1 MRSFAE
7 QVVALAATLTAMGVL
22 IRLKP
27 MRWVLAGLFGHPVD
41 RAREAFRVEVAS
53 VVVEVLD
60 SRPLTNGWGTR
71 TLDAIASA
79 VDADTEPPSEHHQPQ
94 ERP

>member
-1 MRSFAE
+1 MRPFAE
-7 QVVALAATLTAMGVL
+7 QIVALAATLTAMGVL
-22 IRLKP
+22 GRLKP
-27 MRWVLAGLFGHPVD
+27 VRWFLSVLFGHPVD
-41 RAREAFRVEVAS
+41 RVRGSFRAEVAS

-79 VDADTEPPSEHHQPQ
+79 VDAVTEPPEEHRQPK